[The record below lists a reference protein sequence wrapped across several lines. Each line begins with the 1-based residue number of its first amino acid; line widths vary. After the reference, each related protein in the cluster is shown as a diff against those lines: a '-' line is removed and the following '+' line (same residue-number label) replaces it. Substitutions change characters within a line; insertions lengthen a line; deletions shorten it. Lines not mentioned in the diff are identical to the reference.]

1 MCGERSAL
9 TWDDVLRV
17 IGAVVLNEAEAIH
30 KLDLSDGAVTVL
42 VEEVFNFL
50 TTSYWI
56 FMLAY

>member
-1 MCGERSAL
+1 VCGERSAL

-30 KLDLSDGAVTVL
+30 KLDLSDGTVTVL